1 MSLCDLV
8 LYVSITRCYHEL
20 PQHKFYEH
28 VDVSQIRDCSIV
40 NSFCREA
47 KVMDNASVQ
56 YEHKLF
62 EAWMTALDVAGVDS
76 RP

>member
-1 MSLCDLV
+1 MTSERLASV
-8 LYVSITRCYHEL
+8 ASAN
-20 PQHKFYEH
+20 KFYEH